1 MEKLLK
7 EPGTGCSCSSNY
19 MTCKDSVY
27 LLNICLL
34 IFDFPLLSSLSILPL
49 FFAYLG
55 VFFSIFVSLFV
66 CLFVCFFFF
75 QKTLSRFKESL
86 NGVMALR
93 LMVKILANDG

>member
-66 CLFVCFFFF
+66 CLFFFFF
-75 QKTLSRFKESL
+75 SRKRSL
-86 NGVMALR
+86 GLR
-93 LMVKILANDG
+93 RVLMG

>member
-1 MEKLLK
+1 MEILLK
-7 EPGTGCSCSSNY
+7 EPGTGCSRSSNY
-19 MTCKDSVY
+19 MTYKDSVY

-34 IFDFPLLSSLSILPL
+34 IFDFLLLSSLSILPL

-66 CLFVCFFFF
+66 CLFFF

-86 NGVMALR
+86 NGAMAFT
-93 LMVKILANDG
+93 ANG

>member
-66 CLFVCFFFF
+66 CLFVFFF

>member
-1 MEKLLK
+1 MEMLLK
-7 EPGTGCSCSSNY
+7 EPGTGCSRSSNY

-34 IFDFPLLSSLSILPL
+34 ILDYPLLSSLSILPL

-66 CLFVCFFFF
+66 CLVFF
-75 QKTLSRFKESL
+75 SRKRPL
-86 NGVMALR
+86 GLR
-93 LMVKILANDG
+93 RVLMGRWLYG

>member
-1 MEKLLK
+1 MEMLLK
-7 EPGTGCSCSSNY
+7 EPGTGCSRSSNY

-55 VFFSIFVSLFV
+55 VFFSFFCFFV
-66 CLFVCFFFF
+66 CLFVFFF

>member
-1 MEKLLK
+1 MEMLLK
-7 EPGTGCSCSSNY
+7 EPATGCSCSSNY

-66 CLFVCFFFF
+66 CLFVFFF

>member
-34 IFDFPLLSSLSILPL
+34 ISDFPLLSSLSILPL

-66 CLFVCFFFF
+66 CLFFFFF

>member
-1 MEKLLK
+1 MEMLLK
-7 EPGTGCSCSSNY
+7 EPGTGCSRSSNY

-55 VFFSIFVSLFV
+55 VFFSIFVFLFV
-66 CLFVCFFFF
+66 CLFFFS

>member
-1 MEKLLK
+1 MEMLLK
-7 EPGTGCSCSSNY
+7 EPGTGCSRSSNY
-19 MTCKDSVY
+19 MTYKESVY

-34 IFDFPLLSSLSILPL
+34 IFDFLLLSSLSILPL

-66 CLFVCFFFF
+66 CLFFF
-75 QKTLSRFKESL
+75 SRKRSL
-86 NGVMALR
+86 GLRRVLMGRWLLR

>member
-1 MEKLLK
+1 MEMLLK
-7 EPGTGCSCSSNY
+7 EPGTGCSRSSNY

-66 CLFVCFFFF
+66 CFFF

-86 NGVMALR
+86 NGAMAFT
-93 LMVKILANDG
+93 AND

>member
-1 MEKLLK
+1 MEMLLK
-7 EPGTGCSCSSNY
+7 EPGTGCSRSSNY

-66 CLFVCFFFF
+66 CLFVFFF

-86 NGVMALR
+86 NGAMAFT
-93 LMVKILANDG
+93 AND

>member
-1 MEKLLK
+1 MEMLLK

-55 VFFSIFVSLFV
+55 VFFSFFCFFV
-66 CLFVCFFFF
+66 CLFVFFF

>member
-1 MEKLLK
+1 MEMLLK
-7 EPGTGCSCSSNY
+7 EPGTGCSRSSNY

-27 LLNICLL
+27 LLYICLL

-49 FFAYLG
+49 FSAYLG

-66 CLFVCFFFF
+66 CLFFFF

-86 NGVMALR
+86 NGAMAFT
-93 LMVKILANDG
+93 ANG

>member
-1 MEKLLK
+1 MEMLLK
-7 EPGTGCSCSSNY
+7 EPGTGCSRSSNY

-66 CLFVCFFFF
+66 CLFFF
-75 QKTLSRFKESL
+75 SRKRSL
-86 NGVMALR
+86 GLRRVLMGRWLLR
-93 LMVKILANDG
+93 LMIGQ

>member
-1 MEKLLK
+1 MEMLLK
-7 EPGTGCSCSSNY
+7 EPGTGCSRSSNY

-49 FFAYLG
+49 FSAYLG

-66 CLFVCFFFF
+66 YLFVFFFPENA
-75 QKTLSRFKESL
+75 LS
-86 NGVMALR
+86 V
-93 LMVKILANDG
+93 

>member
-1 MEKLLK
+1 MEMLLK
-7 EPGTGCSCSSNY
+7 EPGTGCSRSSNY

-66 CLFVCFFFF
+66 CFVFFFF
-75 QKTLSRFKESL
+75 PENALS
-86 NGVMALR
+86 V
-93 LMVKILANDG
+93 

>member
-66 CLFVCFFFF
+66 CLFFFFF

>member
-1 MEKLLK
+1 MEMLLK
-7 EPGTGCSCSSNY
+7 EPGTGCSRSSNY

-66 CLFVCFFFF
+66 CLFFF
-75 QKTLSRFKESL
+75 SRKRSL
-86 NGVMALR
+86 GLRRVLMGRWLLR
-93 LMVKILANDG
+93 LMIKILANDG

>member
-66 CLFVCFFFF
+66 CLFVFFFF